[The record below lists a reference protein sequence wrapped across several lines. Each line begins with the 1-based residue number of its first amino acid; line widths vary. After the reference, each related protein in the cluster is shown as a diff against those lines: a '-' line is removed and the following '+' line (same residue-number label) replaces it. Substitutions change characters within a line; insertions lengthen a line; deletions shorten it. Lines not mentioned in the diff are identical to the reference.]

1 MTPSQLTQYLDTIF
15 KKKVKHSTFIWGDH
29 GVGKST
35 MVKAA
40 ASKHG
45 YKVID
50 FRISQVEA
58 IDVAGMYYPVESS
71 GETSIKNLSP
81 TYFLDMVDSA
91 IKNNGES
98 KICLFFDEHN
108 MGRRETMNATF
119 EQILDRR
126 VKGKK
131 MPEDVIIICAGN
143 PETDKYDTTTMSESL
158 KDRLIHVYATADQRD
173 WLNWANSN
181 NIHPD
186 VVAFGASGLMDFKD
200 SGFRVNLEPSSR
212 SLARL
217 SDILNLGLPQDV
229 EDEVILGI
237 LGKEKGIAFIKN
249 RVSEEKAFTAED
261 MLTFTAD
268 SPKFKKYKQYC
279 NTENTRLDIL
289 SVSMD
294 NFAAFVYENNIDLTD
309 EQVDSI
315 ALFMHETPGE
325 LLFKFWDDIDKN
337 YEKSYKSIKTL
348 ESFTKPLMT
357 GRHQDLYQK
366 LLVIKE
372 AAESRQNSTEK

>member
-1 MTPSQLTQYLDTIF
+1 MTPKQLITYLDTVF

-35 MVKAA
+35 IVKSV
-40 ASKHG
+40 ASENG

-58 IDVAGMYYPVESS
+58 IDVAGMFYPVAIN
-71 GETSIKNLSP
+71 GETAIQNLAP

-91 IKNNGES
+91 IKNKGES

-119 EQILDRR
+119 EQILDRK
-126 VKGKK
+126 VKGKQ

-143 PETDKYDTTTMSESL
+143 PETEKYDTTTMSESL
-158 KDRLIHVYATADQRD
+158 KDRLIHVYATADQGD
-173 WLNWANSN
+173 WIRWANKN

-186 VVAFGASGLMDFKD
+186 VVSFGSSGLMDFKD

-217 SDILNLGLPQDV
+217 SDILKLNLPQDV

-249 RVSEEKAFTAED
+249 RVTEEKAFTAED
-261 MLTFTAD
+261 MLSFTSD
-268 SPKFKKYKQYC
+268 SPKFLKFKKYADK
-279 NTENTRLDIL
+279 ENTRLDIL
-289 SVSMD
+289 SVSLD
-294 NFAAFVYENNIDLTD
+294 NFAAFVYENNVELSD
-309 EQVDSI
+309 EQVHSI
-315 ALFMHETPGE
+315 ALFMLETPAE
-325 LLFKFWDDIDKN
+325 LLYKFWHDIDVN
-337 YEKSYKSIKTL
+337 FEKSYKSQKTL
-348 ESFTKPLMT
+348 ESITVPLMT
-357 GRHQDLYQK
+357 GKYQDLYK
-366 LLVIKE
+366 RLLEIKE
-372 AAESRQNSTEK
+372 AAEAKQEK